1 MTTTTA
7 EATILVVDDDA
18 DCRTI
23 LGHLLERSGYHTR
36 RAASGEEAVR
46 IALAEPI
53 DVILL
58 DVMMPGMDGFAVCEA
73 LHQAGKRIPVILLTA
88 RDDID
93 VRLEGMH
100 RGVSEFLTKPIN
112 RIELLARVRAQL
124 HIRDLARQLERVE
137 GNLRALGHRTAPR
150 S

>member
-1 MTTTTA
+1 MTTATA

-36 RAASGEEAVR
+36 RAASGEEAVL

-58 DVMMPGMDGFAVCEA
+58 DVMMPGMDGFGVCEA

-112 RIELLARVRAQL
+112 RMELLARVRAQL

-137 GNLRALGHRTAPR
+137 GSLRALGHRTAPR

>member
-1 MTTTTA
+1 MTTATS

-36 RAASGEEAVR
+36 RAASGEEAVL

-137 GNLRALGHRTAPR
+137 GNLQALGHRTAPR

>member
-7 EATILVVDDDA
+7 EATILVVDDDP
-18 DCRTI
+18 DCREI
-23 LGHLLERSGYHTR
+23 AARLLERAGYRTR
-36 RAASGEEAVR
+36 RAASGEECMR

-53 DVILL
+53 DVVLL

-73 LHQAGKRIPVILLTA
+73 LRQAGKRLPVILLTA
-88 RDDID
+88 RDDMD
-93 VRLEGMH
+93 TRLEGMH

-112 RIELLARVRAQL
+112 RVELFARVRAQL

-137 GNLRALGHRTAPR
+137 GNLQALGHRTAPR

>member
-1 MTTTTA
+1 MTTATA

-36 RAASGEEAVR
+36 RAASGEEAVL

-73 LHQAGKRIPVILLTA
+73 LHQAGKRIPIILLTA

-137 GNLRALGHRTAPR
+137 GNLQALGHRTAPR

>member
-1 MTTTTA
+1 
-7 EATILVVDDDA
+7 
-18 DCRTI
+18 
-23 LGHLLERSGYHTR
+23 
-36 RAASGEEAVR
+36 
-46 IALAEPI
+46 
-53 DVILL
+53 VILL
-58 DVMMPGMDGFAVCEA
+58 DVMNARMDGFAVCEA

-137 GNLRALGHRTAPR
+137 GNLQALGHRTAAPLLARRPR
-150 S
+150 RPRVCGKPLLS

>member
-1 MTTTTA
+1 MTTATA

-36 RAASGEEAVR
+36 RAASGEEAVL

-58 DVMMPGMDGFAVCEA
+58 DVMMPGMDGFGVCEA

-137 GNLRALGHRTAPR
+137 GNLQALGHRTAPR

>member
-1 MTTTTA
+1 MTTTTKA
-7 EATILVVDDDA
+7 ATILVVDDDP
-18 DCRTI
+18 DCREI
-23 LGHLLERSGYHTR
+23 AARLLERAGYRTR
-36 RAASGEEAVR
+36 RAASGEECMR

-73 LHQAGKRIPVILLTA
+73 LHQAGKRIPIILLTA

-137 GNLRALGHRTAPR
+137 GNLQALGHRTAPR